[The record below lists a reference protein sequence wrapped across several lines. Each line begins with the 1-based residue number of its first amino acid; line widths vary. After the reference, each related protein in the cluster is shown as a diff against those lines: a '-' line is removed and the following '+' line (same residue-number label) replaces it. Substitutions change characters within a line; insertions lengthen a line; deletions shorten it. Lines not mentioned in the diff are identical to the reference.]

1 MKTILGLGKYVF
13 AVPFLV
19 FGLFHFMA
27 ADQMASM
34 APGGKMMVYFS
45 GITMVAASL
54 AIILGKYDKLAS
66 VLLAV
71 QVLLYIVLVHI
82 PGMSAEDEGMK
93 QMATTSALKDFII
106 MGGALLCASQAKDK
120 SIIG

>member
-1 MKTILGLGKYVF
+1 MNTILGLGKYVF

-19 FGLFHFMA
+19 FGLFHFMS

-34 APGGKMMVYFS
+34 APGGKMMVYFA
-45 GITMVAASL
+45 GLTMVAASL

-71 QVLLYIVLVHI
+71 QLLLYVVLIHI
-82 PGMSAEDEGMK
+82 PGMSADDEGMK
-93 QMATTSALKDFII
+93 QMATTNVLKDIMI
-106 MGGALLCASQAKDK
+106 MGGALLHASQAKDK